1 MRSIRFPGL
10 TWIME
15 RLPVTCH
22 AGFVI
27 YSSSSAA
34 RLGMI
39 VLGAALL
46 LLGCRA
52 ALPANPP
59 GLTREIGA
67 ALASPENLTSLAG
80 ERLYRPAMLLAFY
93 AARSNAPGWV
103 ADGGPQPNV
112 EQMLNAIRQ
121 SRAEGLRPLDY
132 HFHALNL
139 LLDQLAAPASNADER
154 GRQLVALELLASDAF
169 LALASDALNGR
180 VDRAGLNP
188 PVGFNSLHHDPTPEL
203 KQVMAGADPQ
213 ALIDSLLPQTREY
226 QTLRAALA
234 SYRERAAAGAPPVI
248 PEGATLRAGD
258 QGVRIAALILRL
270 EASGDLAT
278 EMAPRDVI
286 NAAVETV
293 VKRFQARHGL
303 VSDGIVGRDTL
314 AALNESMTARIDRM
328 RVNLER
334 LRWLPRELAAERL
347 MVNVADFSATLYAQ
361 DRPLLTANA
370 IVGQAERQTPEFSS
384 AIQYLVINPP
394 WDVPSSI
401 AGEKILPLA
410 QRNPDYL
417 AKHGYE
423 VLEGSGA
430 TEHALDPHAVDWRRW
445 TADSLPYHF
454 RQRPGPEN
462 PLGRVKFMFPNRY
475 DVYLHDTP
483 SQELFG
489 ACRRTFSHGC
499 IRVARALQLAENLL
513 RLDGQLQPGA
523 LLAAALASD
532 KTRRIDLHRP
542 VPIYVFY
549 LTAWVNAAG
558 MLESRPDVY
567 GRDIQVLSA
576 LDAPPA
582 APAIATPVA
591 RRDAAVCGKRCAR
604 RNGNC
609 FRSGAIPVNGECAGP
624 GYRLPA
630 VRDFRASR
638 RSADAQRPAT
648 PGRI

>member
-1 MRSIRFPGL
+1 
-10 TWIME
+10 ME
-15 RLPVTCH
+15 RLLVTCH
-22 AGFVI
+22 ADFVI
-27 YSSSSAA
+27 YTPSSAA

-39 VLGAALL
+39 ALGAALL

-59 GLTREIGA
+59 ELARKIGA
-67 ALASPENLTSLAG
+67 ALGSPENLTTLTG
-80 ERLYRPAMLLAFY
+80 EKLYRPEMLLTFY
-93 AARSNAPGWV
+93 AARNNALGWV
-103 ADGGPQPNV
+103 TDSGLQPHV
-112 EQMLNAIRQ
+112 EQMLTAIRQ

-180 VDRAGLNP
+180 VDRARVNP
-188 PVGFNSLHHDPTPEL
+188 PMGFNSLHHDPTPEL

-234 SYRERAAAGAPPVI
+234 RYRERAAAGAPPVI
-248 PEGATLRAGD
+248 PEGAVLRAGD
-258 QGVRIAALILRL
+258 QGARVAALILRL
-270 EASGDLAT
+270 KASSDL
-278 EMAPRDVI
+278 EPSVVQG
-286 NAAVETV
+286 NLFNPAVETV

-303 VSDGIVGRDTL
+303 VSDGIVGPDTL
-314 AALNESMTARIDRM
+314 AALNEPLAARIDRL

-334 LRWLPRELAAERL
+334 LRWLPRKLAAERL
-347 MVNVADFSATLYAQ
+347 MVNVADFSATLYDQ

-401 AGEKILPLA
+401 AGEEILPLA

-423 VLEGSGA
+423 VLEGAGA
-430 TEHALDPHAVDWRRW
+430 TEHALDPHAVDWKRW

-475 DVYLHDTP
+475 GVYLHDTP
-483 SQELFG
+483 SQELFS

-513 RLDGQLQPGA
+513 RLDGQSQPGT
-523 LLAAALASD
+523 LLAAALASG
-532 KTRRIDLHRP
+532 KTRRIDLRRP
-542 VPIYVFY
+542 VPIYVLY

-567 GRDIQVLSA
+567 GRDTQVLNA

-582 APAIATPVA
+582 APVITTPVA
-591 RRDAAVCGKRCAR
+591 RLDAAVGSRRCVR
-604 RNGNC
+604 GNASG
-609 FRSGAIPVNGECAGP
+609 FRSGAVPVHGECAEP

-638 RSADAQRPAT
+638 RTAGAQRPAT
-648 PGRI
+648 AGRI